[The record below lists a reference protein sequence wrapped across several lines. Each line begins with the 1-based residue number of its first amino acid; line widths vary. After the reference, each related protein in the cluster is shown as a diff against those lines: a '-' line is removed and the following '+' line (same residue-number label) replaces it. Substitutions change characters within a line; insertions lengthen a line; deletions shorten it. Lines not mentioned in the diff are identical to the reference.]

1 MDARN
6 TFETRTT
13 ARLARLEAGALLGV
27 CLVLSGL
34 HLGDIRWVVFAGLFA
49 VIDVVGYLPG
59 AYAYRRSVTGAVARR
74 YYVVYNTMHSLV
86 TWTVVIGGWVVV
98 SGWEW
103 ALLAVPIHLLGDRA
117 LFGNS
122 MKPFG
127 VAFEP
132 EPHPAFAAF
141 EAGYARLPA
150 PWPGSPSVVETPTR
164 QVVAGDAAR

>member
-13 ARLARLEAGALLGV
+13 ARLARLEAGALMAV
-27 CLVLSGL
+27 CVVLAVL
-34 HLGDIRWVVFAGLFA
+34 HLGDIRWPVFVGLFV

-59 AYAYRRSVTGAVARR
+59 SLAYRQSATGAVHRR
-74 YYVVYNTMHSLV
+74 YYVLYNTLHSLV
-86 TWTVVIGGWVVV
+86 TWTLVLGGWVLV

-103 ALLAVPIHLLGDRA
+103 ALLAVPVHLLGDRA

-132 EPHPAFAAF
+132 ERHPAFADF
-141 EAGYARLPA
+141 ETRYARLPR
-150 PWPGSPSVVETPTR
+150 PWPGAP
-164 QVVAGDAAR
+164 VAVHPPREVTTDAAR